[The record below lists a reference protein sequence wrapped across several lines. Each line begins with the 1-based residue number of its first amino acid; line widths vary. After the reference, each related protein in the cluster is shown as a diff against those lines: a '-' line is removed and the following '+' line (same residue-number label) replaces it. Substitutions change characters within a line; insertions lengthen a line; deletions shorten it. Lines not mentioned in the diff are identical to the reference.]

1 MFQRQILSR
10 LTLGLVIA
18 ATAAPAG
25 VHALA
30 TDGNS
35 PESRL
40 IGTWHMAVSVGS
52 CIDPAAPPNRFF
64 ALNTFHAG
72 GTLSDTNTFPT
83 TARGP
88 GQGVWSYDP
97 RTRQYTGHMNFM
109 RFVNGAFDGLQDSTT
124 TISLDGNPR
133 FLHGTIRAYMRNV
146 DGSVRAE
153 LCGSVTGER
162 MEVDYQPL

>member
-1 MFQRQILSR
+1 MSHRQIL
-10 LTLGLVIA
+10 LPLALGLVIA

-25 VHALA
+25 VQAH
-30 TDGNS
+30 GNS

-40 IGTWHMAVSVGS
+40 IGTWHMSVSVGS
-52 CIDPAAPPNRFF
+52 CIDPSAPSNRFF

-97 RTRQYTGHMNFM
+97 RTRRYTGHMNFM
-109 RFVNGAFDGLQDSTT
+109 RFVNGAFDGLQDATT
-124 TISLDGNPR
+124 TMSLDGNAR
-133 FLHGTIRAYMRNV
+133 FLHGAIHAYMRNV

-153 LCGSVTGER
+153 LCGSVEGER
-162 MEVDYQPL
+162 MGVDYQPW